1 MMDCIVSSL
10 QMGIVSLIEMYF
22 VALNMIYHAPFNIN
36 SIIFIEWQAHSPSE
50 AYFDLSGL

>member
-1 MMDCIVSSL
+1 MDCIVSSL